1 MKHTGKRLFS
11 ILLTLALVIGLMPS
25 MTLTAAAAG
34 ESTVTVSTLAQ
45 LQTALDNPDVSEVIV
60 SKTISL
66 SEGTNLDGKGKTIRV
81 ETPYIG
87 SDGLVLDS
95 GECSNYGVFSTYGT
109 VTIKNMTIMGGKGSY
124 SGTSGAIQINSGT
137 ATLENVT
144 ATRSNRGVYIGSSR
158 AILKNCNVV
167 RNAADYGGG
176 ILNSGGTL
184 IMDGCSLSECRSLS
198 ASGGGGAME
207 IKNNGKLY
215 ANNTVIANNSST
227 EIGGAINCY
236 DAYIYLMN
244 CTVTGNI
251 TTAGASNGKNGGGM
265 GINSDKGFYA
275 VNCVLIDNFYYNKYS
290 RKFTKSDI
298 GFYNSST
305 SQKAYLYN
313 CLYTAAANAD
323 SGYPNNEACKTG
335 TEYSA
340 DAAAAYRQD
349 GVLLGERDIST
360 GFKHPGL
367 IATKTGGL
375 YVPIKAAKGAATG
388 GAKTYFEYTADA
400 ATVKMGYDKESSI
413 VGLGTL
419 EAPAPNKQVVK
430 YYEGT
435 DRVEGVIGASGYS
448 EDDYYTVRLDSGFTG
463 GTVEGAT
470 IYGDT
475 YVSGK
480 SITVQA
486 TANSGMRLL
495 RWEVSD
501 LNDPSAPKQSV
512 SDNPYTFTLTQDT
525 LLKPVFVDANKK
537 YVIYDPNGGT
547 GSMDFTE
554 VTDSTV
560 TLSANTFTKDNSTF
574 LGWDTNPSGTTAV
587 YDDNEQINA
596 PTEDLTLYAVWLTQ
610 EPVIFYSDMA
620 GQNPIGDA
628 QICNVGASLNTV
640 KPPSNPP
647 KSGFYFAG
655 WSTKKAANT
664 EIGYNYKQA
673 LKGDDVERAEDGSE
687 DYILS
692 DFSAETTDT
701 VTGPMSFYPVFVKD
715 RLEIHLDLGAYDEV
729 AAGKEYPWYISRG
742 YESGATNAV
751 MDPRQNRQFT
761 VNIDEKIRMLYVDDE
776 GNIDSDAGMIR
787 ATRPGYDL
795 AGWYTGNGVLWNGE
809 NWQNATTPES
819 WVAMTPEY
827 TDNSTPVKHPERP
840 YNYHT
845 VTLTAKWTPKTVIVE
860 YDLAG
865 GTQSAT
871 TGDRETAL
879 GSTLTLDGAPTKG
892 QYKFVG
898 WKIGTSDTLHSAGE
912 TFTFNDWSLVTDGVI
927 NVTAQYAYD
936 PTLHIEFNTNGGTAI
951 EPISGT
957 AGSDITILD
966 KVKNG
971 SAVTKE
977 GYTFSG
983 WFSDEALTT
992 PVTVWP
998 TTMPAGNTT
1007 YYANWT
1013 VNPYT
1018 ITFNMNGAT
1027 SDQIDSIT
1035 QDYDTPV
1042 TTEYNKDQ
1050 TKAPTRTHYTFSGWN
1065 PAVPAKMPAHDLTVE
1080 AIWEPIKYKVTFQ
1093 TDADDTGRTF
1103 EDNYGALITPPD
1115 VADKDNLI
1123 FVEWSVPNPIYM
1135 PESDLESE
1143 KGTII
1148 TAKWKPNPTP
1158 VKETVWGKEDGKL
1171 TGVTGEMQYRPAGT
1185 KEWIDITGS
1194 TVENLAPG
1202 NYEIRYKE
1210 TDDFKSDA
1218 ITTVTIE
1225 DGTPIT
1231 VTFDCQDESDA
1242 MTQDVRY
1249 GSNLADSPTPTRSGY
1264 SFAGWYKDKDCKE
1277 KWDVETDKVTKAITL
1292 YAKWTPAPAGTSYPV
1307 NVAKSENGT
1316 VKADKDSAAKGSK
1329 VTLTVTPDEG
1339 YEADKVTV
1347 TDQDGKEIPVTRN
1360 DDGTYSFQMPEG
1372 PVNVTATFSKAKKPI
1387 ASPEESGVADWL
1399 VTDDHIIY
1407 ISGYADGSVKP
1418 EGNITRAEVAMIFY
1432 RLLKNQDV
1440 EITASF
1446 SDVKDDAWYAEAVT
1460 TLASIKIITGYEDGT
1475 FAPNK
1480 QISRAE
1486 FTAIATRFAIATGG
1500 NADFSDV
1507 PTGHWA
1513 KDNIATASDYG
1524 WINGYEDGTFA
1535 PGNPIRRAEVATIVN
1550 HMLARAADEAY
1561 VSSNSDKLI
1570 QFSDLKDPES
1580 WYYLDMVEA
1589 TNEHDFDMNDGK
1601 ETWK

>member
-11 ILLTLALVIGLMPS
+11 ILLALALVIGMTPS

-34 ESTVTVSTLAQ
+34 ESTVTVSTLDE
-45 LQTALDNPDVSEVIV
+45 LQAALNNPDVSEVIV
-60 SKTISL
+60 SKNISL
-66 SEGTNLDGKGKTIRV
+66 IGGTNLDGNGKTIRV

-95 GECSNYGVFSTYGT
+95 GECSNYGVFTTYGT
-109 VTIKNMTIMGGKGSY
+109 VTLKNMTLMGGKGSY

-144 ATRSNRGVYIGSSR
+144 TTRSNRGVYIASSAK
-158 AILKNCNVV
+158 AILKNCNIV

-176 ILNSGGTL
+176 ILNAGGTL

-207 IKNNGKLY
+207 IKSFGKLY

-236 DAYIYLMN
+236 SAYIYLMN

-251 TTAGASNGKNGGGM
+251 TTAGSSNGKNGGGM

-275 VNCVLIDNFYYNKYS
+275 VNCVLIDNFYYNKYT

-298 GFYNSST
+298 RFYNSST

-323 SGYPNNEACKTG
+323 SGFPNEEACKTG
-335 TEYSA
+335 TDYSA

-367 IATKTGGL
+367 IATETGGL

-388 GAKTYFEYTADA
+388 GAKTYFEYSADA
-400 ATVKMGYDKESSI
+400 ATVKMGYEKGSSI

-419 EAPAPNKQVVK
+419 EAPASNKKVVK

-448 EDDYYTVRLDSGFTG
+448 AADYYTVRLDSDFTG

-537 YVIYDPNGGT
+537 YVTYDPNGGT

-574 LGWDTNPSGTTAV
+574 LGWNTDPSGTTPV
-587 YDDNEQINA
+587 YADNAQINA
-596 PTEDLTLYAVWLTQ
+596 PAEDLTLYAVWLTR
-610 EPVIFYSDMA
+610 EPVVFYSDMA
-620 GQNPIGDA
+620 GQNPIGNA
-628 QICNVGASLNTV
+628 QICDVGASLSSVTL
-640 KPPSNPP
+640 PSTNPS
-647 KSGFYFAG
+647 KNGFYFAG

-673 LKGDDVERAEDGSE
+673 MKGDDVERADDGSE
-687 DYILS
+687 DYVLS
-692 DFSAETTDT
+692 DFSAATTDT

-729 AAGKEYPWYISRG
+729 AADKEYPWYISRG

-751 MDPRQNRQFT
+751 MDSRQNRQFT

-795 AGWYTGNGVLWNGE
+795 AGWYTSKGVLWNGE
-809 NWQNATTPES
+809 NWQNATTPGS

-827 TDNSTPVKHPERP
+827 TDNSTPVKHPDRP

-845 VTLTAKWTPKTVIVE
+845 VTLTAKWTPKTVSVK
-860 YDLAG
+860 YDLG
-865 GTQSAT
+865 DHPAT
-871 TGDRETAL
+871 GQTPPADGSTAL
-879 GSTLTLDGAPTKG
+879 GSALTLPDAPSAAD

-898 WKIGTSDTLHSAGE
+898 WKIGTSDTLRSPNE
-912 TFTFNDWSLVTDGVI
+912 SFTFNDWSLVTGSETPVI

-936 PTLHIEFNTNGGTAI
+936 PTIHIEFNTNGGTAL
-951 EPISGT
+951 EPITGT
-957 AGSDITILD
+957 AGSDITIPD
-966 KVKNG
+966 DVKDG
-971 SAVTKE
+971 SSVKKE
-977 GYTFSG
+977 GYSFDG
-983 WFSDEALTT
+983 WFSDPNCQTEVTT
-992 PVTVWP
+992 WP
-998 TTMPAGNTT
+998 TTMPNSNTT
-1007 YYANWT
+1007 YYAKWT
-1013 VNPYT
+1013 VNQYT
-1018 ITFNMNGAT
+1018 ITFNMNDAT
-1027 SDQIDSIT
+1027 SPQIGPIT
-1035 QDYDTPV
+1035 QNYDTSV

-1050 TKAPTRTHYTFSGWN
+1050 ANAPTRTHYTFSGWN

-1080 AIWEPIKYKVTFQ
+1080 ATWEPVPYKVIFKKNAQDDGTEVTGTF
-1093 TDADDTGRTF
+1093 G
-1103 EDNYGALITPPD
+1103 GLVTPPED
-1115 VADKDNLI
+1115 PTADNLT

-1135 PESDLESE
+1135 PDNNP
-1143 KGTII
+1143 TI

-1158 VKETVWGKEDGKL
+1158 VSETIWGKR
-1171 TGVTGEMQYRPAGT
+1171 MA
-1185 KEWIDITGS
+1185 S
-1194 TVENLAPG
+1194 
-1202 NYEIRYKE
+1202 
-1210 TDDFKSDA
+1210 
-1218 ITTVTIE
+1218 
-1225 DGTPIT
+1225 
-1231 VTFDCQDESDA
+1231 
-1242 MTQDVRY
+1242 
-1249 GSNLADSPTPTRSGY
+1249 SP
-1264 SFAGWYKDKDCKE
+1264 
-1277 KWDVETDKVTKAITL
+1277 V
-1292 YAKWTPAPAGTSYPV
+1292 
-1307 NVAKSENGT
+1307 
-1316 VKADKDSAAKGSK
+1316 
-1329 VTLTVTPDEG
+1329 
-1339 YEADKVTV
+1339 
-1347 TDQDGKEIPVTRN
+1347 
-1360 DDGTYSFQMPEG
+1360 
-1372 PVNVTATFSKAKKPI
+1372 
-1387 ASPEESGVADWL
+1387 
-1399 VTDDHIIY
+1399 
-1407 ISGYADGSVKP
+1407 
-1418 EGNITRAEVAMIFY
+1418 
-1432 RLLKNQDV
+1432 
-1440 EITASF
+1440 
-1446 SDVKDDAWYAEAVT
+1446 
-1460 TLASIKIITGYEDGT
+1460 
-1475 FAPNK
+1475 
-1480 QISRAE
+1480 
-1486 FTAIATRFAIATGG
+1486 
-1500 NADFSDV
+1500 
-1507 PTGHWA
+1507 
-1513 KDNIATASDYG
+1513 
-1524 WINGYEDGTFA
+1524 
-1535 PGNPIRRAEVATIVN
+1535 
-1550 HMLARAADEAY
+1550 
-1561 VSSNSDKLI
+1561 
-1570 QFSDLKDPES
+1570 
-1580 WYYLDMVEA
+1580 
-1589 TNEHDFDMNDGK
+1589 
-1601 ETWK
+1601 